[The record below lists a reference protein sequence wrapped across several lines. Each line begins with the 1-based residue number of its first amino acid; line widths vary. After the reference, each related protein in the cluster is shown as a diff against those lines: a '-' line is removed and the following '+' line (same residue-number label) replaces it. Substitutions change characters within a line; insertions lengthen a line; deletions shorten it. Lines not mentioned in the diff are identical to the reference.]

1 MTMDRFLNLNVS
13 WRDRVLGKRFWGFKR
28 RGWLGGFRRQRR
40 TGAPGTLLKRKILS
54 EIGRLVGR
62 VAKLD
67 FNTVN
72 RTRGRFARM
81 VIYVNLDKS
90 IVSHIRINE
99 EMQSRCHGEE
109 KETTETSSV
118 TEIVTMDDSEGGVFG
133 MNLGLVN
140 KHNRG
145 SNFGN
150 KEGDLALKGE
160 RDGKNLEAGSKSPIR
175 NALVARSGLNVLELE
190 KLNKRLGKK

>member
-1 MTMDRFLNLNVS
+1 V
-13 WRDRVLGKRFWGFKR
+13 
-28 RGWLGGFRRQRR
+28 
-40 TGAPGTLLKRKILS
+40 PGTLLKRKILS

-81 VIYVNLDKS
+81 VIYVNLDKL

-99 EMQSRCHGEE
+99 EMQKVVYESLPIIFFTYGRYGHFKELCPMVVESRCHGEE

-133 MNLGLVN
+133 
-140 KHNRG
+140 
-145 SNFGN
+145 
-150 KEGDLALKGE
+150 
-160 RDGKNLEAGSKSPIR
+160 P
-175 NALVARSGLNVLELE
+175 
-190 KLNKRLGKK
+190 